1 MTATP
6 RALAALLSYPTADLI
21 AALPEIE
28 AILADSPAKAGLREL
43 VASLRDTDL
52 LDAQERYVQL
62 FDRTRSLSLHLFEH
76 VHGDGRERGPAMVEL
91 NGIYAAAGLMP
102 DTHELPDYLPMLLE
116 FCSVDAEQG
125 RMLLRNAA
133 PVIDLIH
140 GRLVAHGS
148 PYAAVLRSALLFC
161 DIQPS
166 KRKQAAEPRETH
178 EEIDRNWEEAAV
190 LFGPG
195 ADPKAECGADMLAAK
210 MRAAARTPNPTPRRP
225 ILRRIATVS
234 QG

>member
-1 MTATP
+1 MTHTP
-6 RALAALLSYPTADLI
+6 RALSALLSYPTADLI

-28 AILADSPAKAGLREL
+28 TILANSPAQAALQDLIVSLRE
-43 VASLRDTDL
+43 TDL
-52 LDAQERYVQL
+52 LDVQERYVQL

-91 NGIYAAAGLMP
+91 NGIYAAAGLFP

-125 RMLLRNAA
+125 RMLLGNAA

-148 PYAAVLRSALLFC
+148 PYAAVLRAALLFC
-161 DIQPS
+161 DVLPS
-166 KRKQAAEPRETH
+166 EQKQAAPVRETP
-178 EEIDRNWEEAAV
+178 EEMDRNWEEAAV

-210 MRAAARTPNPTPRRP
+210 MRAAARTPNPSPRRP

>member
-1 MTATP
+1 MTHTP
-6 RALAALLSYPTADLI
+6 RALSALLSYPTADLI
-21 AALPEIE
+21 AALPDIE
-28 AILADSPAKAGLREL
+28 TILATSPAQAALHDLIVSLRE
-43 VASLRDTDL
+43 TDL

-91 NGIYAAAGLMP
+91 NGIYAAAGLFP

-125 RMLLRNAA
+125 RMLLCNAA

-148 PYAAVLRSALLFC
+148 PYAAVLRAALLFC
-161 DIQPS
+161 DVRPS
-166 KRKQAAEPRETH
+166 ERKQTAPARETP
-178 EEIDRNWEEAAV
+178 EEMDRNWEEAAV

-210 MRAAARTPNPTPRRP
+210 MRAAARTPNPNPRRP